1 MPKSLA
7 QQHIRL
13 GHPLIS
19 ELPDHDDPAWAAW
32 QAHFCRPT
40 ASLLEAGMDHGL
52 IGSRPVMTFEN
63 RLRHM
68 RNEVALFG
76 RVVTRELAEF

>member
-7 QQHIRL
+7 QQQIRL
-13 GHPLIS
+13 GHPLVS

-32 QAHFCRPT
+32 QARV
-40 ASLLEAGMDHGL
+40 DRGL
-52 IGSRPVMTFEN
+52 IGVPTPRGFDQ